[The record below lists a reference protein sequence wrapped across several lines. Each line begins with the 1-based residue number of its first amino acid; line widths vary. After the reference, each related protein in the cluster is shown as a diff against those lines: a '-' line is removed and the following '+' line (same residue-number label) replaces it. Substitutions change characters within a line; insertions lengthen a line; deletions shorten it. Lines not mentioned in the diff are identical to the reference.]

1 MLLIKHDKSFHL
13 LYVLIVLLLLMKLA
27 PGFISGVEGA
37 TFGCID
43 RERQALL
50 KFKEDL
56 IDDFGLLSTWGSEEE
71 KRDCCKW
78 RGVGCNNRTGHVT
91 HLDLHRENGGKY
103 LTGKISNSLLE
114 LQHLSYM
121 NLSGSN
127 FERNSFPYFIGSLKK
142 LRYLDLSSI
151 GVDGTLSNQLWNL
164 SRLQYLDLSNNY
176 YVNFKSL
183 DFLSNLFYLEYLHL
197 SGINLS
203 QAVDWIQSVN
213 KLPLLKVLRLSSCD
227 LSKSSPPSLSFT
239 NSSKSLAV
247 IDLSSNNLASSTFNW
262 LSNFSNSLV
271 DLDISST
278 GIISSKNLNWLSYFS
293 SLEYLDLSGN
303 NLSQIIDWPQVI
315 YNLPRLHEL
324 GFSSCS
330 LSIIG
335 PPSPSLVNSSESLV
349 VVDFSANQLTSS
361 IFYWLANFSNNL
373 VDLDLSYNQLQG
385 SIPDAFTN
393 LTSLRTLDL
402 SYNQL
407 QGSIRDA
414 FTNRTSLRTLD
425 LSSNQLQGDL
435 SSFGQMCN
443 LNELYAS
450 GNNLT
455 GELSQ
460 LFQDF
465 HGCVESSLEI
475 LQLGGNQLQGS
486 LPDITRFTSMRVL
499 DLSQN
504 QLNGSLPKRFS
515 QHSKL
520 VSLHLND
527 NQLTGSLTDVTM
539 LSSLRELWIDNN
551 RLDGN
556 VSESIGSLSQ
566 LEELHVGGNSLQGVM
581 SEAHFSNLSK
591 LTVLDLTDNSLA
603 LKFESNWAPSFQLV
617 HIFLSSCDLG
627 PHFPQWLRN
636 QNNFMELDISGS
648 GISDTIPNWFWNLT
662 NSKLE
667 YLDLSHNKMS
677 GVLPDFSSKY
687 SNLQNIDLSF
697 NLFEGPLPLFSSDTT
712 STLFLSNNKFSG
724 PASFPCNIGSR
735 ILKVLDLS
743 NNLLTGWIPD
753 CLRNFTSL
761 GILNLASNNFSGK
774 IPSSMGSML
783 NLETLSLH
791 NNSFVGELPLSLRN
805 CSSLVFLDLSSNK
818 LRGEIPGWIGESMP
832 SLEVLSLQSN
842 GFNGSIPPNLCH
854 LSNIL
859 ILDLSLNSISGIIPK
874 CLDNFTSMVQKTES
888 EHFLANNAVL
898 TRYYSGPGI
907 YGTYQNKMR
916 VGWKG
921 REDDYG
927 NTLGLLRII
936 NFARNKLIGEIPEE
950 ITGLLLLVALNL
962 SGNNLTGEIPQK
974 IGQLKQLES
983 LDLSGN
989 QLSGVIPITMADL
1002 NFLAFLNLS
1011 NNHLSGRIP
1020 SSTQLQGF
1028 NASQFTGNLALCG
1041 QPLLQ
1046 KCPGDETNQSPP
1058 ANDDNRGKEV
1068 ITDEFMK
1075 WFCTAMGIG
1084 FGVFFLGVSGA
1095 LLLKRSWR
1103 HAYFLF
1109 LDKSWDWLYVKVAV
1123 CKARLQR

>member
-1 MLLIKHDKSFHL
+1 MLLIKHDKSFHH

-27 PGFISGVEGA
+27 PGFISGVKGA
-37 TFGCID
+37 TFGCIE

-56 IDDFGLLSTWGSEEE
+56 IDDFGILSTWGSEEE

-114 LQHLSYM
+114 LQHLSYL

-127 FERNSFPYFIGSLKK
+127 FEGNPFPYFIGSLKE
-142 LRYLDLSSI
+142 LTYLDLSSI
-151 GVDGTLSNQLWNL
+151 GVTGTLSNQPWNL
-164 SRLQYLDLSNNY
+164 SKLQSLDLSYNY
-176 YVNFKSL
+176 GVNFKNL
-183 DFLSNLFYLEYLHL
+183 NFLSNLFFLEYLYL
-197 SGINLS
+197 DENNLS
-203 QAVDWIQSVN
+203 QATEWIQTIN
-213 KLPLLKVLRLSSCD
+213 KFPFLKVLWLSGCD
-227 LSKSSPPSLSFT
+227 LSSVSPPSLSFT

-247 IDLSSNNLASSTFNW
+247 IDLSQNYLASSTFNW
-262 LSNFSNSLV
+262 LSNFNNSLV
-271 DLDISST
+271 HLNLRSNWINSSENLD
-278 GIISSKNLNWLSYFS
+278 WLSYLS
-293 SLEYLDLSGN
+293 SLEYLDLSRN
-303 NLSQIIDWPQVI
+303 NLSQTIDWLQVL
-315 YNLPRLHEL
+315 NRLPRLHEL
-324 GFSSCS
+324 LLSSCS

-335 PPSPSLVNSSESLV
+335 SPSLSLVNSSKSLAL
-349 VVDFSANQLTSS
+349 VDFSDNQLTSS
-361 IFYWLANFSNNL
+361 IFYWLANFGSNL
-373 VDLDLSYNQLQG
+373 VDIYLSYNQLQG

-393 LTSLRTLDL
+393 MTSLRTLH
-402 SYNQL
+402 
-407 QGSIRDA
+407 
-414 FTNRTSLRTLD
+414 
-425 LSSNQLQGDL
+425 LSSNQLQGYL
-435 SSFGQMCN
+435 SSFGHMCS
-443 LNELYAS
+443 LNALYIS
-450 GNNLT
+450 ENNLT

-460 LFQDF
+460 LFQDL
-465 HGCVESSLEI
+465 HGCLESSLEI
-475 LQLGGNQLQGS
+475 LQLDGNQLQGS
-486 LPDITRFTSMRVL
+486 LPDITRFASMTEL
-499 DLSQN
+499 DLSRN
-504 QLNGSLPKRFS
+504 QLNGSLPKQFS
-515 QHSKL
+515 QRSKL
-520 VSLHLND
+520 ALLYLDD

-556 VSESIGSLSQ
+556 VSKSIGSLFQ

-617 HIFLSSCDLG
+617 HIFLSSCNLG

-636 QNNFMELDISGS
+636 QNNFVKLDISDS
-648 GISDTIPNWFWNLT
+648 GISDTIPNWFWNLS

-667 YLDLSHNKMS
+667 LLDLSHNKMS
-677 GVLPDFSSKY
+677 GILPDFASKY

-697 NLFEGPLPLFSSDTT
+697 NQFVGPLPLFSSDTT

-724 PASFPCNIGSR
+724 PASLPCNIGSD
-735 ILKVLDLS
+735 IFSVLDLS
-743 NNLLTGWIPD
+743 NNLLTEWIPD
-753 CLRNFTSL
+753 CLMNFTSL
-761 GILNLASNNFSGK
+761 RILNLASNNFSDK
-774 IPSSMGSML
+774 IPSFIGSMF

-791 NNSFVGELPLSLRN
+791 NNSFVGELPSSLRN

-854 LSNIL
+854 LSSIL
-859 ILDLSLNSISGIIPK
+859 ILDLSLNNITGIIPK
-874 CLDNFTSMVQKTES
+874 CLNNLTSMVQKTES
-888 EHFLANNAVL
+888 EYSLANNAVL
-898 TRYYSGPGI
+898 SLYFSAPGS
-907 YGTYQNKMR
+907 YDRYQNKIR

-927 NTLGLLRII
+927 STLGLLRII

-950 ITGLLLLVALNL
+950 ITGLLLLLALNL
-962 SGNNLTGEIPQK
+962 SGNNLTGEIPQN

-1020 SSTQLQGF
+1020 FSTQLQGF

-1041 QPLLQ
+1041 KPLLQ

-1058 ANDDNRGKEV
+1058 ANDDNRGKEFV
-1068 ITDEFMK
+1068 ADEFMK

-1084 FGVFFLGVSGA
+1084 FSVFFWGVSGA

-1103 HAYFLF
+1103 HAYFRF
-1109 LDKSWDWLYVKVAV
+1109 LDESWDWLYVKVAV
-1123 CKARLQR
+1123 RKARLQRAFQRLHEHVLA

>member
-1 MLLIKHDKSFHL
+1 
-13 LYVLIVLLLLMKLA
+13 MKLA
-27 PGFISGVEGA
+27 PGFISGVKGA
-37 TFGCID
+37 TFGCIE

-121 NLSGSN
+121 NISGSN

-164 SRLQYLDLSNNY
+164 SRL
-176 YVNFKSL
+176 
-183 DFLSNLFYLEYLHL
+183 H
-197 SGINLS
+197 
-203 QAVDWIQSVN
+203 
-213 KLPLLKVLRLSSCD
+213 CD

-247 IDLSSNNLASSTFNW
+247 IDLSSNNLASSTFNC
-262 LSNFSNSLV
+262 
-271 DLDISST
+271 
-278 GIISSKNLNWLSYFS
+278 SKNLNWLSYFS

-335 PPSPSLVNSSESLV
+335 PPSPSL
-349 VVDFSANQLTSS
+349 LTSS

-515 QHSKL
+515 QH
-520 VSLHLND
+520 
-527 NQLTGSLTDVTM
+527 
-539 LSSLRELWIDNN
+539 
-551 RLDGN
+551 GN

-697 NLFEGPLPLFSSDTT
+697 NLFEGPLSLFSSDTT

-859 ILDLSLNSISGIIPK
+859 ILDLSLNNISGIIPK

-888 EHFLANNAVL
+888 EHFLSNNAVL

-1058 ANDDNRGKEV
+1058 ANDDNQGKEV
-1068 ITDEFMK
+1068 VADEFMK

-1084 FGVFFLGVSGA
+1084 FSVFFWGVSGA

-1109 LDKSWDWLYVKVAV
+1109 LDESWDWLYVKTNGSFYTRRCSWVHNRSSLSKEFVVFAGATSSFTLATSSSSTTASL
-1123 CKARLQR
+1123 K

>member
-1 MLLIKHDKSFHL
+1 MLLIKHDKSFHH

-27 PGFISGVEGA
+27 PGFISGVKGA
-37 TFGCID
+37 TFGCIE

-91 HLDLHRENGGKY
+91 HLDLHWENYINGY

-114 LQHLSYM
+114 LQHLSYL
-121 NLSGSN
+121 NLNRNSFEGS
-127 FERNSFPYFIGSLKK
+127 SFPYFIGSLKK

-151 GVDGTLSNQLWNL
+151 GIVGTLSNQFWNL
-164 SRLQYLDLSNNY
+164 SRLQYLDLSGNY
-176 YVNFKSL
+176 YVNFTSL
-183 DFLSNLFYLEYLHL
+183 DFLSNLFSLEYLDL
-197 SGINLS
+197 SGNNLS
-203 QAVDWIQSVN
+203 QVIDWIQTV
-213 KLPLLKVLRLSSCD
+213 KKFPFLKILLFRNCD
-227 LSKSSPPSLSFT
+227 ISNNSPPSLSST

-247 IDLSSNNLASSTFNW
+247 IDLSHNYLASSTFNW
-262 LSNFSNSLV
+262 LSNFSN
-271 DLDISST
+271 
-278 GIISSKNLNWLSYFS
+278 
-293 SLEYLDLSGN
+293 
-303 NLSQIIDWPQVI
+303 
-315 YNLPRLHEL
+315 
-324 GFSSCS
+324 
-330 LSIIG
+330 
-335 PPSPSLVNSSESLV
+335 
-349 VVDFSANQLTSS
+349 
-361 IFYWLANFSNNL
+361 NL
-373 VDLDLSYNQLQG
+373 VDLDLSYNDGVNFKSLDFLSNLFFLEHLQLSYIQLQGSIPEAFANMISLRTLDLSFNQLQG

-393 LTSLRTLDL
+393 MTSLRTLDL
-402 SYNQL
+402 SCNQL
-407 QGSIRDA
+407 QGLIPDA
-414 FTNRTSLRTLD
+414 FTNMTSLRTLYLSFNHLQGSIPDAFTNMTSFRTLD
-425 LSSNQLQGDL
+425 LSFNQLQGDL
-435 SSFGQMCN
+435 STFGRMCS
-443 LNELYAS
+443 LKVLHMS

-460 LFQDF
+460 LFQDS

-475 LQLGGNQLQGS
+475 LQLDGNQLHGS
-486 LPDITRFTSMRVL
+486 VPDITRFTSMTEL
-499 DLSQN
+499 DLSRN

-515 QHSKL
+515 QRSEIVIL
-520 VSLHLND
+520 YLND
-527 NQLTGSLTDVTM
+527 NQLTGSLADVTM
-539 LSSLRELWIDNN
+539 LSSLREFVIANN

-556 VSESIGSLSQ
+556 VSESIGSLYQ
-566 LEELHVGGNSLQGVM
+566 LEQLDVGRNSLQGVM

-603 LKFESNWAPSFQLV
+603 LKFESNWAPTFQLD
-617 HIFLSSCDLG
+617 HIFLSSCNLG

-648 GISDTIPNWFWNLT
+648 RISDTIPNWFWNLS
-662 NSKLE
+662 NSKLQ
-667 YLDLSHNKMS
+667 LLNLSHNKMS
-677 GVLPDFSSKY
+677 GILPDFSSKY
-687 SNLQNIDLSF
+687 SVLRNMDLSF
-697 NLFEGPLPLFSSDTT
+697 NQFEGPLPLFSSDTI
-712 STLFLSNNKFSG
+712 SALFLSNNKFSG
-724 PASFPCNIGSR
+724 PASFLCNIGRDIS
-735 ILKVLDLS
+735 VLDLS

-753 CLRNFTSL
+753 CLMNFTRL
-761 GILNLASNNFSGK
+761 NILNFASNNFSGK
-774 IPSSMGSML
+774 IPSSIGSMFHL
-783 NLETLSLH
+783 RTLSLH
-791 NNSFVGELPLSLRN
+791 NNSFFGELPSSLRK
-805 CSSLVFLDLSSNK
+805 CTSLVFLDLSSNM
-818 LRGEIPGWIGESMP
+818 LRGEIPGWIGKSMP
-832 SLEVLSLQSN
+832 SLEVFSLQSN
-842 GFNGSIPPNLCH
+842 GFNGSIPQNLCH

-859 ILDLSLNSISGIIPK
+859 ILDLSLNNISGIIPK
-874 CLDNFTSMVQKTES
+874 CLNNLTSMVQKTES
-888 EHFLANNAVL
+888 ENLNNAVSSL
-898 TRYYSGPGI
+898 YSSTPDVLSA
-907 YGTYQNKMR
+907 YQNKIR

-927 NTLGLLRII
+927 STLGLLRII

-950 ITGLLLLVALNL
+950 ITGLLLLLALNL

-1041 QPLLQ
+1041 KPLLQ
-1046 KCPGDETNQSPP
+1046 RCPGDETNQSPP

-1068 ITDEFMK
+1068 VADEFMK

-1084 FGVFFLGVSGA
+1084 FSVFFWGVSGA

-1103 HAYFLF
+1103 NAYFRF
-1109 LDKSWDWLYVKVAV
+1109 LDESWDWLYVKVAV
-1123 CKARLQR
+1123 RKARLQRAFQWLHERGLA